1 MCLRTHN
8 LHPQS
13 ARYCLRRS
21 IMISTV
27 GFNLPPLT
35 WVDSWPVSS
44 VLATTPEAEYGS
56 FVLAGVLMTLVV
68 VYTMSKLGGELS
80 KRLDL
85 PPVLGELVG
94 GVVVGIS
101 ALHLLVFP
109 ETGATAGDSMI
120 MTVLQSLG
128 QLDAAAVTHIFQ
140 SQSEAI
146 SILAELGVIVLLFE
160 IGLESDL
167 RELGKVGYQAAIVA
181 VVGVVAPFGL
191 GTIGLMMLFN
201 VPVIPAVFAGAA
213 LTATSIGITSKVL
226 SELGHLKSTEGQI
239 IVGAAVID
247 DVLGIIVL
255 AVVASLAKTG
265 EVDILNVVYL
275 IISATAFLLGSIL
288 LGKFFNKGFV
298 AIADKLQTR
307 GALLIPAF
315 TFALVMAFLA
325 NIIHLEAILGA
336 FAAGLVLDET
346 DKRKELD
353 QQVMPIADILVPI
366 FFVTVG
372 AQADLSVLNPAVAEN
387 RAGLIIAAF
396 LITVAIFGKVITGW
410 TVFGKPGVNR
420 LAIGFGMIPRGE
432 VGLVFAGIG
441 SASGVLDKPLEAAII
456 VMVILTT
463 FMAPPLLQQVLK
475 APADAES
482 EASQELSTVEEGSSN
497 TKASTV
503 T

>member
-1 MCLRTHN
+1 M
-8 LHPQS
+8 
-13 ARYCLRRS
+13 
-21 IMISTV
+21 V
-27 GFNLPPLT
+27 DVLPAPP
-35 WVDSWPVSS
+35 W
-44 VLATTPEAEYGS
+44 VLATSPEAQYS
-56 FVLAGVLMTLVV
+56 PFVLAGVLLSLIV
-68 VYTMSKLGGELS
+68 VYMASKLGGELS
-80 KRLDL
+80 KRLNL

-94 GVVVGIS
+94 GVIVGIS
-101 ALHLLVFP
+101 ALHLLMFP
-109 ETGATAGDSMI
+109 ENSALATDSAI
-120 MTVLQSLG
+120 MRVLQWLG
-128 QLDAAAVTHIFQ
+128 QLDSESVTHIFQ
-140 SQSEAI
+140 SQSEVI
-146 SILAELGVIVLLFE
+146 SVLAELGVIVLLFE

-167 RELGKVGYQAAIVA
+167 RELSKVGYQAAVVA
-181 VVGVVAPFGL
+181 VVGVVAPFTL
-191 GTIGLMMLFN
+191 GTIGLMALFH
-201 VPVIPAVFAGAA
+201 VSVIPAIFAGAA

-275 IISATAFLLGSIL
+275 IISASAFLLGAIL
-288 LGKFFNKGFV
+288 LGKFFNKSFV

-315 TFALVMAFLA
+315 TFALAMAFLA
-325 NIIHLEAILGA
+325 NVIHLEAILGA

-372 AQADLSVLNPAVAEN
+372 AKADLSVLNPVVAEN
-387 RAGLIIAAF
+387 RAGLVIAAF
-396 LITVAIFGKVITGW
+396 LIAIAIFGKLVTGW
-410 TVFGKPGVNR
+410 AVFGQPGINR
-420 LAIGFGMIPRGE
+420 LAIGVGMIPRGE

-463 FMAPPLLQQVLK
+463 FLAPPLLQIALK
-475 APADAES
+475 SQATPAV
-482 EASQELSTVEEGSSN
+482 ASAVTLPVVE
-497 TKASTV
+497 
-503 T
+503 

>member
-1 MCLRTHN
+1 MLQTISFGYSLSHW
-8 LHPQS
+8 LDLGAS
-13 ARYCLRRS
+13 AK
-21 IMISTV
+21 
-27 GFNLPPLT
+27 
-35 WVDSWPVSS
+35 
-44 VLATTPEAEYGS
+44 VLATTPAAETGP
-56 FVLAGVLMTLVV
+56 FVLTAVLLSLVAVYV
-68 VYTMSKLGGELS
+68 VSKLGGELS

-94 GVVVGIS
+94 GVLVGVS
-101 ALHLLVFP
+101 ALHFLVFP
-109 ETGATAGDSMI
+109 ETGATASDSVL
-120 MTVLQSLG
+120 MTLLQSFG
-128 QLDAAAVTHIFQ
+128 HLDSTTIAQIFA
-140 SQSEAI
+140 SQSEVI
-146 SILAELGVIVLLFE
+146 SVLAELGVIILLFE

-167 RELGKVGYQAAIVA
+167 RELSKVGYQAAIVA
-181 VVGVVAPFGL
+181 VIGVAAPFIL
-191 GTIGLMMLFN
+191 GTVGLVWLFHA
-201 VPVIPAVFAGAA
+201 PVIPAIFAGAA

-265 EVDILNVVYL
+265 EVDLLNVVYL
-275 IISATAFLLGSIL
+275 IVSASGFLLGAIF

-298 AIADKLQTR
+298 AIADQLQTR

-315 TFALVMAFLA
+315 TFALVMAVVA
-325 NIIHLEAILGA
+325 NLIHLEAILGA

-353 QQVMPIADILVPI
+353 QQVAPIADILVPI

-372 AQADLSVLNPAVAEN
+372 AKADIGVLNPAVAEN
-387 RAGLIIAAF
+387 RAGLMIAAF
-396 LITVAIFGKVITGW
+396 LIVVAIVGKVVTGW
-410 TVFGKPGVNR
+410 AVFGQPGVNR
-420 LAIGFGMIPRGE
+420 LAVGVGMIPRGE

-463 FMAPPLLQQVLK
+463 FLAPPLLQWSLK
-475 APADAES
+475 GQPETSSAG
-482 EASQELSTVEEGSSN
+482 EAALPSVELVPVED
-497 TKASTV
+497 
-503 T
+503 